1 MQGRIRE
8 IARER
13 RLPWRSL
20 KRRMSKD
27 DVRRILSEPEKIAEF
42 SLGSESTWY
51 DGYPL
56 GGQLIFYG
64 DRLSSWSDRAA
75 MSS

>member
-1 MQGRIRE
+1 MRERIRE

-20 KRRMSKD
+20 KHRMSKD
-27 DVRRILSEPEKIAEF
+27 DVRRILGEPERITEF

-51 DGYPL
+51 YGYPL
-56 GGQLIFYG
+56 GGQLTFYG
-64 DRLSSWSDRAA
+64 DRLSSWSEP
-75 MSS
+75 